1 MVSACPRSLARAC
14 LALADGYAPIC
25 PPARPPDYL
34 LYGRV
39 YIPTGRLDALYST
52 RLSPTLQALVAAIS
66 DPRADLT
73 QSRFSRNGA
82 SPSNVMLNLQHD
94 TGRWCTEYTYSAE
107 DSMLGVR
114 VLHNFGRL
122 GAPADSAEESE
133 RARDKRIDEED
144 AMEGGLKGRISV
156 GAEVYFSAKERS
168 AGGKSRHLPLSR
180 TPIELQTLIL
190 RSLHRHPLHDLPRRD
205 AALLPAPPRIPT
217 LAHPTPAPAR
227 IPLAAAHD
235 DHGPL
240 QPHDGPHVRRVRRA
254 RLARPL
260 PLLPLRL
267 QRLQLRERVDD
278 GRRVVAPPLKV
289 KVPGQRR
296 RRARPGLPRAR
307 SGRALVRRRDHGRRQ
322 SARIDLQR
330 KSPFSLHA

>member
-1 MVSACPRSLARAC
+1 MLTSTRLPAC
-14 LALADGYAPIC
+14 
-25 PPARPPDYL
+25 PDYL

-39 YIPTGRLDALYST
+39 YIPTGRLDALCST

-82 SPSNVMLNLQHD
+82 SPSNVMFNLQHD

-122 GAPADSAEESE
+122 GSPADSAEESE

-144 AMEGGLKGRISV
+144 AMEGGLKGRISA

-180 TPIELQTLIL
+180 TPVTHRPRPAQSPPASASRPSPTRRRPPSNCPQNPHSRPPHSHRP
-190 RSLHRHPLHDLPRRD
+190 RSPRPRSR
-205 AALLPAPPRIPT
+205 PPRSRPCS
-217 LAHPTPAPAR
+217 TP
-227 IPLAAAHD
+227 
-235 DHGPL
+235 
-240 QPHDGPHVRRVRRA
+240 
-254 RLARPL
+254 
-260 PLLPLRL
+260 
-267 QRLQLRERVDD
+267 
-278 GRRVVAPPLKV
+278 
-289 KVPGQRR
+289 
-296 RRARPGLPRAR
+296 
-307 SGRALVRRRDHGRRQ
+307 
-322 SARIDLQR
+322 
-330 KSPFSLHA
+330 